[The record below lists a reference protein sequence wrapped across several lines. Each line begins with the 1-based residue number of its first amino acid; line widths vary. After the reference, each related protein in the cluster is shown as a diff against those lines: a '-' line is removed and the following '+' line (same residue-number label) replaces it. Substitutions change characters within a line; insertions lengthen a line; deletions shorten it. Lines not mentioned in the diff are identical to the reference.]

1 MVVFQICCPDC
12 DSIAV
17 RRSRR
22 EKKQSGATSALEKIR
37 YVCVVEERD
46 GEYISLALCTQ
57 IPPFFLSSFSSFT
70 HCVPPPPSS
79 SHSRRSRETGVHE
92 EAELEVPRAV
102 FDYVDE
108 DEYARIVQERQEEGF
123 VLDDGGWSQGH
134 HATDIISSST
144 YQVVYQ

>member
-1 MVVFQICCPDC
+1 MY
-12 DSIAV
+12 SN
-17 RRSRR
+17 
-22 EKKQSGATSALEKIR
+22 
-37 YVCVVEERD
+37 
-46 GEYISLALCTQ
+46 SLL
-57 IPPFFLSSFSSFT
+57 SFSLLSLPSPT
-70 HCVPPPPSS
+70 ASPLLVPPPSS
-79 SHSRRSRETGVHE
+79 SHSRRSHETGVHE

-134 HATDIISSST
+134 NATDIISSST